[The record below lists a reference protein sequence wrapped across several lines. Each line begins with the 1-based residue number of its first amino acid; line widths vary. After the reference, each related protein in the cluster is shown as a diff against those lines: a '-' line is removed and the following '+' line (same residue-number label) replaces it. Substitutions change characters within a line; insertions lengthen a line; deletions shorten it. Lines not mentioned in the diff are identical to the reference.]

1 MFGFLT
7 AFNDIG
13 ATVWHCPRGIF
24 VSLEFWNLEG
34 IDNSLGTKTSI
45 SAWNNGLINGQL
57 RPQHTRI
64 VTNIVVEKLL
74 LQKNVDIFKFV
85 VFRNIIRK
93 ILSKLVSF

>member
-1 MFGFLT
+1 MG
-7 AFNDIG
+7 
-13 ATVWHCPRGIF
+13 
-24 VSLEFWNLEG
+24 SLMDNL
-34 IDNSLGTKTSI
+34 D
-45 SAWNNGLINGQL
+45 
-57 RPQHTRI
+57 PQHTHI